1 MPWALLRAEVAAR
14 KSVIR
19 FAGWRQRRQMW
30 VDKLARQGWGR
41 WTDVSR
47 RATVFA
53 TVRGMLPEVLDLH
66 QAYAPALTALEPD
79 ILHVH
84 HPFLL
89 PTAAAVREVLSSR
102 GRQVSLLYD
111 ARENF
116 AGIPPEEQGN
126 RRRHHVVVSLEART
140 IRTADMVTT
149 VSPLIAQELRE
160 RYGLRELPTTVLNMP
175 VLRDEQGAPGTTV
188 RDLAGVGP
196 ATALLVYSGTMSRAR
211 GMEVLIDALAYVP
224 NAVLALVTVP
234 YPHPMTAGLMDR
246 ATRLEVADRI
256 RASTVGQD
264 ELVPFL
270 SGADVGVHP
279 LPSGSPN
286 HDMAMPNK
294 LYEYLHAGLTLV
306 VSDARAVA
314 EFVHVHGVGEVFR
327 SGDAVDMARA
337 IRAALEGRDGHD
349 PRAEGSGP
357 IRVLAV
363 PGIDDRDGLS
373 AHGYRAAAYAAY
385 CVPGTRCCGRRL
397 SSPCRA
403 RNLTVTEC
411 RRSPG
416 SVGATVENALIQ
428 RGRRVLS
435 RLRRHGA
442 RRAQNAHIL
451 SVGKA
456 RALQTDDVWHRF
468 KLHQADGNLIGLL
481 AGLSDIY
488 NRVIRIEAQ
497 ARSLTRQRPEASDR
511 SPTSRRAK
519 VRRPLA

>member
-1 MPWALLRAEVAAR
+1 MRRRLGLTLSRLGYDVVALTPVSPGESADEQSLGSVRVVPVPVGTAHRDAVTSAIRRRRLRRYPVFSRLDRGAYSARYAQRQQKVRKRDNQLKNIRKRSGGTLTGKLRWSMPWALLRAEVAAR

-30 VDKLARQGWGR
+30 VDKLARQGWAGR

-66 QAYAPALTALEPD
+66 QAYAPVLTALEPD

-89 PTAAAVREVLSSR
+89 PTAAAVPEVLSSR

-256 RASTVGQD
+256 RVLPPVGQD

-349 PRAEGSGP
+349 PRARRE
-357 IRVLAV
+357 LA
-363 PGIDDRDGLS
+363 RS
-373 AHGYRAAAYAAY
+373 ASWQSQESTIAMVYQRM
-385 CVPGTRCCGRRL
+385 
-397 SSPCRA
+397 
-403 RNLTVTEC
+403 
-411 RRSPG
+411 
-416 SVGATVENALIQ
+416 ATVPPRTLPIAFPALDVAAGASHHHAG
-428 RGRRVLS
+428 RG
-435 RLRRHGA
+435 
-442 RRAQNAHIL
+442 
-451 SVGKA
+451 
-456 RALQTDDVWHRF
+456 T
-468 KLHQADGNLIGLL
+468 
-481 AGLSDIY
+481 
-488 NRVIRIEAQ
+488 
-497 ARSLTRQRPEASDR
+497 
-511 SPTSRRAK
+511 
-519 VRRPLA
+519 